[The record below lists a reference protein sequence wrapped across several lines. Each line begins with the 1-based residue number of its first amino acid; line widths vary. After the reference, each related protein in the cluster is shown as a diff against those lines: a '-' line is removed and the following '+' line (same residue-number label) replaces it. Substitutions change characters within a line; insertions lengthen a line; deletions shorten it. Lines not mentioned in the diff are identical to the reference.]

1 MVINARS
8 LAKLQAAS
16 ALNTELSTWEIDICF
31 VCETWLNN
39 KIPSNLICPEN
50 YCIIRKD
57 RGDNRNGDG
66 VAIICRNDWKCKLL
80 NFQNNLECIWC
91 EIKTANIKYYAASLY
106 HPPEPVYE
114 EGELLTNLSEGIEQ
128 ILQWESN
135 ARIIIAGDVNMLNIN
150 DIICQHNMEQ
160 MVKKPTRGQKVL
172 DIFLTNCPHLW
183 NLPS

>member
-1 MVINARS
+1 MNETDYVRKTQTRSYYPNKIKKKHSSMLSTNLITIKPLKNGPPAPKLIPKCMVINARS
-8 LAKLQAAS
+8 LAKPQAAS

-57 RGDNRNGDG
+57 RGDNRNGGG
-66 VAIICRNDWKCKLL
+66 VAIICRNDWKCKVL

-91 EIKTANIKYYAASLY
+91 EIKTANSKYYAASLY

-114 EGELLTNLSEGIEQ
+114 EGELLNHLSESIEQ
-128 ILQWESN
+128 ILQWE
-135 ARIIIAGDVNMLNIN
+135 
-150 DIICQHNMEQ
+150 
-160 MVKKPTRGQKVL
+160 
-172 DIFLTNCPHLW
+172 
-183 NLPS
+183 